1 MSNDVLSPAIH
12 NEENMSAN
20 GFSFEIH
27 NQSDLARVGTIKTPH
42 GDIETPA
49 FIFCATKA
57 AIKAAD
63 VERINQAGTQII
75 LSNTYHLMLQPGENT
90 VAKLGGL
97 HKMTGWNKPML
108 TDSGGYQIFSLG
120 HGSVSDEIKGIRKKQ
135 KTLIKINEDGAIF
148 RSYINGKVYCLTPEK
163 SIQIQQKL
171 GADLILVLDE
181 CTPFHV
187 SKEYT
192 EKSMRMSHNW
202 AERCLTEFEK
212 SNCGKQALYGISQ
225 GGVYQDL
232 RRESCNFINSL
243 PFFGQA
249 IGGSL
254 GQSKQQMYDVVSL
267 NMEHLKKERPT
278 HLLGIGGITDIFHGV
293 NLGID
298 TFDCVHP
305 TRLARHGG
313 ALIQIKNRNSISSKC
328 KEHINLR
335 NEQFQLDENP
345 IENDCSCFT
354 CQRHSRAYIH
364 HLLKAKELLAYTLIT
379 IHNVFFMNRL
389 MQSIRMAILEN
400 RLNQERNNWI

>member
-1 MSNDVLSPAIH
+1 MNKAD
-12 NEENMSAN
+12 
-20 GFSFEIH
+20 FSFKIH
-27 NQSDLARVGTIKTPH
+27 KQSGSARFGIIKTPH

-63 VERINQAGTQII
+63 IERINESGTQII
-75 LSNTYHLMLQPGENT
+75 LSNTYHLMLQPGEDK

-97 HKMTGWNKPML
+97 HKIMGWNKPML

-120 HGSVSDEIKGIRKKQ
+120 HGSVSDEIKGVRRKQ
-135 KTLIKINEDGAIF
+135 KTLIQINENGAIF
-148 RSYINGKVYCLTPEK
+148 RSYINGKTYCLTPEK

-171 GADLILVLDE
+171 GADLIVVLDE

-192 EKSMRMSHNW
+192 EKSMHLSHRW
-202 AERCLTEFEK
+202 AKRSLNEFDK
-212 SNCGKQALYGISQ
+212 TNSGKQALYGISQ

-232 RRESCNFINSL
+232 RRESCDFISNL

-254 GQSKQQMYDVVSL
+254 GQSKQQMYDVVSFTIE
-267 NMEHLKKERPT
+267 NLKKDRPT
-278 HLLGIGGITDIFHGV
+278 HLLGIGGIIDIFHGV
-293 NLGID
+293 SLGID

-313 ALIQIKNRNSISSKC
+313 ALIKVKNRNSFSSKG

-335 NEQFQLDENP
+335 NQQFELDDNP
-345 IENDCSCFT
+345 IENDCLCFT
-354 CQRHSRAYIH
+354 CQRHSRGYIH
-364 HLLKAKELLAYTLIT
+364 HLLKAKEILAYTLIT
-379 IHNVFFMNRL
+379 IHNVFFMNKL
-389 MQSIRMAILEN
+389 MESIRQAILED
-400 RLNQERNNWI
+400 RLEHEKHNWIC

>member
-1 MSNDVLSPAIH
+1 MK
-12 NEENMSAN
+12 EEFA
-20 GFSFEIH
+20 FKIIK
-27 NQSDLARVGTIKTPH
+27 QSGSARVGTIKTPN
-42 GDIETPA
+42 GSVETPA

-57 AIKAAD
+57 AIKAVD
-63 VERINQAGTQII
+63 TERISEAGTQII

-97 HKMTGWNKPML
+97 HKMMGWNGPML

-120 HGSVSDEIKGIRKKQ
+120 HGSVSEEIKGIRKKQ

-148 RSYINGKVYCLTPEK
+148 RSYINGKTYCLTPEK

-192 EKSMRMSHNW
+192 AKSMLMSHRW
-202 AERCLTEFEK
+202 AERSLNEFEK
-212 SNCGKQALYGISQ
+212 NNNGKQALYGISQ
-225 GGVYQDL
+225 GGIYHDL
-232 RRESCNFINSL
+232 RRESCDFINNL

-254 GQSKQQMYDVVSL
+254 GQSKEQMYDVVSFT
-267 NMEHLKKERPT
+267 MDHLKKDRPT
-278 HLLGIGGITDIFHGV
+278 HLLGIGGIVDIFHGV
-293 NLGID
+293 SLGID

-313 ALIQIKNRNSISSKC
+313 ALIKVKNRDSISSKC

-335 NEQFQLDENP
+335 NQQFELDNNP
-345 IENDCSCFT
+345 IESDCLCFT
-354 CQRHSRAYIH
+354 CRKHSRAYIH

-379 IHNVFFMNRL
+379 IHNVFFMNKL
-389 MQSIRMAILEN
+389 MESIRQAILDD
-400 RLNQERNNWI
+400 RLDQEKNNWISEIPLHFDLASL

>member
-1 MSNDVLSPAIH
+1 MQEMK
-12 NEENMSAN
+12 EE
-20 GFSFEIH
+20 FSFTITK
-27 NQSDLARVGTIKTPH
+27 QSGSARVGTIQTPH

-63 VERINQAGTQII
+63 IERINEAGTQII
-75 LSNTYHLMLQPGENT
+75 LSNTYHLMLQPGEDT

-97 HKMTGWNKPML
+97 RKMMGWNKPML

-120 HGSVSDEIKGIRKKQ
+120 HGSVSEEIKGVRKKQ
-135 KTLIKINEDGAIF
+135 KTLIKIDEDGAIF
-148 RSYINGKVYCLTPEK
+148 RSYINGKTYCLTPEK

-171 GADLILVLDE
+171 GADLIVVLDE

-192 EKSMRMSHNW
+192 EKSMLMSHRW
-202 AERCLTEFEK
+202 AERSLKEFEK
-212 SNCGKQALYGISQ
+212 NNCGNQKLYGISQ
-225 GGVYQDL
+225 GGIYQDL
-232 RRESCNFINSL
+232 RRESCDFINSL

-254 GQSKQQMYDVVSL
+254 GQSKQQMQDVVSFT
-267 NMEHLKKERPT
+267 MGHLTKNRPT
-278 HLLGIGGITDIFHGV
+278 HLLGIGGIIDIFNGV

-313 ALIQIKNRNSISSKC
+313 ALIKVKNRDSISSKC

-335 NEQFQLDENP
+335 NQQFELDDNP
-345 IENDCSCFT
+345 IESDCLCFSCK
-354 CQRHSRAYIH
+354 RHSKGYIH
-364 HLLKAKELLAYTLIT
+364 HLLKAKEMLACTLIT
-379 IHNVFFMNRL
+379 IHNVFFMNKL
-389 MQSIRMAILEN
+389 MASIRQAILDD
-400 RLNQERNNWI
+400 RLNQEKNDWISD

>member
-1 MSNDVLSPAIH
+1 MK
-12 NEENMSAN
+12 EE
-20 GFSFEIH
+20 FSFEVKK
-27 NQSDLARVGTIKTPH
+27 QSGSARVGTIRTPH
-42 GDIETPA
+42 GNIETPA

-63 VERINQAGTQII
+63 IERVNEAGTQII
-75 LSNTYHLMLQPGENT
+75 LSNTYHLMLQPGEDT

-97 HKMTGWNKPML
+97 HKMIGWNKPML

-120 HGSVSDEIKGIRKKQ
+120 HGSVSEEIKGVRKKQ
-135 KTLIKINEDGAIF
+135 KTLIKINEDGAVF
-148 RSYINGKVYCLTPEK
+148 RSYINGKTYYLTPEK

-171 GADLILVLDE
+171 GADLIVVLDE

-192 EKSMRMSHNW
+192 EKSMLMSHRW
-202 AERCLTEFEK
+202 AERSLKEFEK
-212 SNCGKQALYGISQ
+212 NHCGKQKLYGISQ

-232 RRESCNFINSL
+232 RKESCDFINSL

-254 GQSKQQMYDVVSL
+254 GQSKQQMQDVVSFT
-267 NMEHLKKERPT
+267 MERLKKDRPT
-278 HLLGIGGITDIFHGV
+278 HLLGIGGIVDIFNGV

-313 ALIQIKNRNSISSKC
+313 ALIKVKNMNSISSKC

-335 NEQFQLDENP
+335 NQQFELDDNP
-345 IENDCSCFT
+345 IESDCLCFT
-354 CQRHSRAYIH
+354 CKKHSRAYIH
-364 HLLKAKELLAYTLIT
+364 HLLKAKELLAHTLIT
-379 IHNVFFMNRL
+379 IHNVFFMNKL
-389 MQSIRMAILEN
+389 MESIRQAILDD
-400 RLNQERNNWI
+400 RLNQEKNNWVSELQLQETLL

>member
-1 MSNDVLSPAIH
+1 MQEIK
-12 NEENMSAN
+12 EE
-20 GFSFEIH
+20 FSFKITK
-27 NQSDLARVGTIKTPH
+27 QSGSARIGTIKTPH
-42 GDIETPA
+42 GNIETPA

-63 VERINQAGTQII
+63 IERINEAGTQII
-75 LSNTYHLMLQPGENT
+75 LSNTYHLMLQPGEDT

-97 HKMTGWNKPML
+97 HKMMGWNKPML

-120 HGSVSDEIKGIRKKQ
+120 YGSVSDEIKGIRNKQ

-148 RSYINGKVYCLTPEK
+148 RSYINGKIYCLTPEK

-171 GADLILVLDE
+171 GADLIVVLDE

-192 EKSMRMSHNW
+192 EKSMLMSHKW
-202 AERCLTEFEK
+202 AERSLNEFK
-212 SNCGKQALYGISQ
+212 KNDLGNQALYGITQ
-225 GGVYQDL
+225 GGIYQDL
-232 RRESCNFINSL
+232 RKESCNFINNL

-254 GQSKQQMYDVVSL
+254 GQSKQQMYDVVSFTT
-267 NMEHLKKERPT
+267 EQLKKDRPT
-278 HLLGIGGITDIFHGV
+278 HLLGIGGIVDIFHGV
-293 NLGID
+293 SLGID

-313 ALIQIKNRNSISSKC
+313 ALIKIKSRNSVSSRN

-335 NEQFQLDENP
+335 NQRFMLDEGP
-345 IENDCSCFT
+345 IESDCLCFT
-354 CQRHSRAYIH
+354 CSRYSRAYIH
-364 HLLKAKELLAYTLIT
+364 HLLKAREILAHTLIT
-379 IHNVFFMNRL
+379 IHNVFFMNKL
-389 MQSIRMAILEN
+389 MESIRQAILN
-400 RLNQERNNWI
+400 DRLNQEKNNWIGAI

>member
-1 MSNDVLSPAIH
+1 MRGDFAFKIIKQSN
-12 NEENMSAN
+12 SAR
-20 GFSFEIH
+20 
-27 NQSDLARVGTIKTPH
+27 AGTIKTPS
-42 GDIETPA
+42 GNIETPA
-49 FIFCATKA
+49 FIFCATRA

-63 VERINQAGTQII
+63 IERISEAGTQII

-97 HKMTGWNKPML
+97 RKMMGWNGPML

-120 HGSVSDEIKGIRKKQ
+120 HGSVSEEIKGIRKKQ
-135 KTLIKINEDGAIF
+135 KTLIKIDEDGAIF
-148 RSYINGKVYCLTPEK
+148 RSYINGKAYCLTPER

-192 EKSMRMSHNW
+192 RRSMLMSHKW
-202 AERCLTEFEK
+202 AERSLNEFGK
-212 SNCGKQALYGISQ
+212 DDNGKQALYGISQ
-225 GGVYQDL
+225 GGVYRDL
-232 RRESCNFINSL
+232 RRESCYFINNL

-254 GQSKQQMYDVVSL
+254 GRSKEQMYDVVSFT
-267 NMEHLKKERPT
+267 MEHLKKDRPT
-278 HLLGIGGITDIFHGV
+278 HLLGIGRIVDIFYAV
-293 NLGID
+293 EAGID

-313 ALIQIKNRNSISSKC
+313 ALIKVKNRNTISSRY

-335 NEQFQLDENP
+335 NQQFELDGNP
-345 IENDCSCFT
+345 IEGDCLCFT
-354 CQRHSRAYIH
+354 CRKYSRAYIH
-364 HLLKAKELLAYTLIT
+364 HLLKTKELLAYTLIT
-379 IHNVFFMNRL
+379 IHNVFFMNKL
-389 MQSIRMAILEN
+389 MKSIRQAILDD
-400 RLNQERNNWI
+400 RLDQEKSNWVGEV